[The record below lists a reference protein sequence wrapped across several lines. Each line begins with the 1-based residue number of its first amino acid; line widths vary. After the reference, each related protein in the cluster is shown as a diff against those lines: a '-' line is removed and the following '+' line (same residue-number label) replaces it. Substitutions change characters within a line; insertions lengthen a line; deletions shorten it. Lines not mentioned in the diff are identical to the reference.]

1 MDGDPIARKEGR
13 ARLLRSLAG
22 KAWASPNTALGLALG
37 AVAVMLGARARVA
50 NNAIEF
56 LDQPFVDLIE
66 RSAVTLGNTIH
77 YAPGRDP
84 DRTIITRYDGSARVR
99 LGDHERAHTLQ
110 YERWGPF
117 FLLAYGISW
126 LPFVPP
132 AGSRFEHAADDTAAR
147 WGVPA
152 EDAPEGPV

>member
-1 MDGDPIARKEGR
+1 MNA
-13 ARLLRSLAG
+13 RSLLG
-22 KAWASPNTALGLALG
+22 KAWASPNTALGLFIG
-37 AVAVMLGARARVA
+37 TVAVMLGARARLG

-56 LDQPFVDLIE
+56 LDQPFVTLIQ

-84 DRTIITRYDGSARVR
+84 ERVIRRYDGSAEVR
-99 LGDHERAHTLQ
+99 LGDHERAHTEQ

-132 AGSRFEHAADDTAAR
+132 AGSRFEHAADDAAER
-147 WGVPA
+147 MRRSDTGA
-152 EDAPEGPV
+152 GDASA